1 MKLVQGTYIKTDRF
15 QRLTNDGNFFIV
27 ISMASTQDA
36 LTFLF
41 SESIRLLFK
50 NERGNAEEGNGK

>member
-1 MKLVQGTYIKTDRF
+1 MKLVQGTYIKTYRF
-15 QRLTNDGNFFIV
+15 QSNNGGNFFIV

-41 SESIRLLFK
+41 
-50 NERGNAEEGNGK
+50 A